1 MPEIGLF
8 IVYSGA
14 KYDHPEGGQ
23 SSYLHPVRNTLTFVM
38 TIAIM
43 YVTFPAAVYADVSAF
58 LTTAHVTYTQ
68 QFNGNMRDKERR
80 KVIVKN

>member
-1 MPEIGLF
+1 M
-8 IVYSGA
+8 
-14 KYDHPEGGQ
+14 
-23 SSYLHPVRNTLTFVM
+23 TFAL

-43 YVTFPAAVYADVSAF
+43 YVSFLAAVYADVSAF

-68 QFNGNMRDKERR
+68 KFNGNMRNKERR